1 MWIKM
6 VRRCVHWKG
15 LWWYCGSDAEPSG
28 YITSD
33 VEPWGF
39 ITSDVE
45 PWSFITSDVEP
56 SGYTTSEDE
65 PSSFTINE
73 VEPYRYITRNVE
85 PFGYKT
91 SGSVSS
97 GFIRM
102 LNLLVLLPAIWN
114 LQLIAITNDIE
125 PSAYTFLLGTRNQ
138 IGARP
143 PTVQAS
149 RSHTDIHKNP
159 VGLSERPTSPSQRL
173 LPTKGTTNTTDEHP
187 QLILPLLYSMK
198 RELEVFH
205 PEVFVQ

>member
-1 MWIKM
+1 M
-6 VRRCVHWKG
+6 VRRCVRWKG

-33 VEPWGF
+33 VEPW
-39 ITSDVE
+39 
-45 PWSFITSDVEP
+45 SFITSNVEP
-56 SGYTTSEDE
+56 SGYTKSEDE
-65 PSSFTINE
+65 PSTFIINE
-73 VEPYRYITRNVE
+73 VEPYPYITRNVE

-97 GFIRM
+97 GFISM
-102 LNLLVLLPAIWN
+102 LNILVLLPAIWN
-114 LQLIAITNDIE
+114 LQLIAITSDIE
-125 PSAYTFLLGTRNQ
+125 PSAYTIFLGARNQ

-159 VGLSERPTSPSQRL
+159 VVSEGPTSPSQRL

-187 QLILPLLYSMK
+187 QLFFFLALQPPLGGCILQPSSGL
-198 RELEVFH
+198 
-205 PEVFVQ
+205 